1 MFLSFRL
8 EAAKVIILS
17 KLQMLKNQQYL
28 QPFIINS

>member
-17 KLQMLKNQQYL
+17 KLQVLKNQQYL
-28 QPFIINS
+28 TTFYN